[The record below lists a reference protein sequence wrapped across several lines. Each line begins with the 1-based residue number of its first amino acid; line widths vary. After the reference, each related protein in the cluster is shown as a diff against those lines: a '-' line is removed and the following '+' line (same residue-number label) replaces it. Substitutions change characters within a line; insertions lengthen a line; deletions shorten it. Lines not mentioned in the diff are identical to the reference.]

1 MVSWTGKKKIETRYV
16 VEFITDKNDM
26 EYVLS
31 GRSAKGEPWERYQKK
46 RFDDLEKA
54 LEFLMSGLVN
64 EEILDIRMFEQ
75 ILVDG
80 DLQRESIVESTA
92 TLRYYL
98 RSNVDKQMK
107 QEIESLHNRLDDLE
121 ASNGMMCGFIKS
133 HHADDLLEEYAKC
146 AKNNF
151 KSN

>member
-1 MVSWTGKKKIETRYV
+1 MKVETRYI

-31 GRSAKGEPWERYQKK
+31 GRCDKGEPWERYQKK

-54 LEFLMSGLVN
+54 LEFLMSGFVN

-80 DLQRESIVESTA
+80 VLQREAIVEATA

-98 RSNVDKQMK
+98 RSNVNKQMER
-107 QEIESLHNRLDDLE
+107 EIGSLQSRLDDLE
-121 ASNGMMCGFIKS
+121 VSNGMMHGFIKS
-133 HHADDLLEEYAKC
+133 YHAEDLLKEYAEC

-151 KSN
+151 KTN

>member
-16 VEFITDKNDM
+16 VEFITDKNEM

-31 GRSAKGEPWERYQKK
+31 GRSDKGEPWERYQKK

-80 DLQRESIVESTA
+80 DLQRETIVESTA

-121 ASNGMMCGFIKS
+121 ASNGMMYGFINS
-133 HHADDLLEEYAKC
+133 HHADDLLKEYAEC